1 LPLQRRTGLIIALL
15 MGSLLASCGGGGGGG
30 VIQNKVGAGTRAVG
44 FPVLATKNTT
54 RVPGKDPV
62 EDAAAVS
69 RAVYPALG
77 DVQRP
82 QAVTLVDKSD
92 WRAAIAASVLMG
104 APLGSPVLLS
114 DGAEIPGATADTLES
129 LRPGGSA
136 YAAGAQIV
144 LIGAAPRPEG
154 FRSVRVAGRDPFSLA
169 DEIDS
174 FSARARG
181 RVSDRVIVAPVSDA
195 AFAMPAAGWA
205 AKSGDPVLFAGRD
218 SLPSPTRRAIA
229 RHRHPGIYVL
239 GPPSVISDRVIKEL
253 RRLGKVTRVGGR
265 DPIVNAITFARF
277 SDGSFGWGAQD
288 PGHGLVIANT
298 DRPAD
303 AAAAAPLSAS
313 GTYGPLLLTDSS
325 TALPPE
331 LTGYLLDIQPGYRDD
346 PVRGV
351 YNHAW
356 LIGDE
361 SAISAVVQAKIDELT
376 EIQHVSQ
383 RPAP

>member
-1 LPLQRRTGLIIALL
+1 
-15 MGSLLASCGGGGGGG
+15 M
-30 VIQNKVGAGTRAVG
+30 IQKKVGEGTRAAG

-77 DVQRP
+77 DVERP

-104 APLGSPVLLS
+104 PPLGSPVLLS
-114 DGAEIPGATADTLES
+114 DGAKVPGATKDALES

-136 YAAGAQIV
+136 YAAGAQVV
-144 LIGAAPRPEG
+144 LIGAAPKPAG
-154 FRSVRVAGRDPFSLA
+154 FRSVRVTGRDPFSLA

-174 FSARARG
+174 FYARARG
-181 RVSDRVIVAPVSDA
+181 RVSSRVVVAPVSDA

-218 SLPSPTRRAIA
+218 SLPAPTRRAIA
-229 RHRHPGIYVL
+229 RHRHPGIYVI
-239 GPPSVISDRVIKEL
+239 GPPSVISGRVVKEL
-253 RRLGKVTRVGGR
+253 RRLGKVTRIGGA
-265 DPIVNAITFARF
+265 DPITNAINFARF

-303 AAAAAPLSAS
+303 SAAAAPLSAR
-313 GTYGPLLLTDSS
+313 GTYGPLLLTDSA
-325 TALPPE
+325 TVLPPE
-331 LTGYLLDIQPGYRDD
+331 LTGYLLDIQPGYQDD

-361 SAISAVVQAKIDELT
+361 SAISAVVQARIDELT

-383 RPAP
+383 KPAP